1 MFERITYEVW
11 RKLGRRDSGQDL
23 LEYALLSAL
32 IALAAVSAVTQVG
45 STIQTVL
52 WDAIDAA
59 TNAI

>member
-1 MFERITYEVW
+1 MLERITYEVW

-45 STIQTVL
+45 STIQNVL

>member
-1 MFERITYEVW
+1 MLERITYEIW

>member
-1 MFERITYEVW
+1 MFERITYQVW
-11 RKLGRRDSGQDL
+11 RKFGRRDSGQDL

>member
-32 IALAAVSAVTQVG
+32 IALAAVSAITQVG

>member
-1 MFERITYEVW
+1 MKHCCKKYS
-11 RKLGRRDSGQDL
+11 LGRRDSGQDL

-32 IALAAVSAVTQVG
+32 IALAAVSAITQVG

>member
-1 MFERITYEVW
+1 MLERITYEVW
-11 RKLGRRDSGQDL
+11 RKFGRRDSGQDL

-32 IALAAVSAVTQVG
+32 IALAAVSAITQVG

>member
-1 MFERITYEVW
+1 MLERITYEVW
-11 RKLGRRDSGQDL
+11 RKFGRRDSGQDL

-45 STIQTVL
+45 STIQNVL

>member
-1 MFERITYEVW
+1 MLERLTYEVW
-11 RKLGRRDSGQDL
+11 RKFGRRDSGQDL

>member
-1 MFERITYEVW
+1 MFERITYQVW
-11 RKLGRRDSGQDL
+11 RKFGRRDSGQDL

-45 STIQTVL
+45 STIQNVL

>member
-1 MFERITYEVW
+1 MLERITYEVW
-11 RKLGRRDSGQDL
+11 RKFGRRDSGQDL

>member
-1 MFERITYEVW
+1 MCERITYEIW

>member
-1 MFERITYEVW
+1 MLERITYEVW